1 MGLVWSDEETQYL
14 RDHYL
19 THNDEQIGKALGR
32 TKLSVTKTREK
43 YKLYKRRKNDQP
55 RKIVSPTKVQPPET
69 LFEVNKK
76 LIIDWHRL
84 HGDKSY
90 GDAPVDYHRI
100 LRDYRRAA

>member
-1 MGLVWSDEETQYL
+1 MGVVWTDEETQYL

-19 THNDEQIGKALGR
+19 THNDEQIGKVLGR

-43 YKLYKRRKNDQP
+43 YKLYKKRKNDQP
-55 RKIVSPTKVQPPET
+55 RNIVTPPT

-76 LIIDWHRL
+76 LILDWHRL

>member
-1 MGLVWSDEETQYL
+1 MGLIWTEAETEYL
-14 RDHYL
+14 RTHYL
-19 THNDEQIGKALGR
+19 TVSDKDIAHHLNR
-32 TKLSVTKTREK
+32 TVLSVTKTREK
-43 YKLYKRRKNDQP
+43 YKLYKKRKNDQS
-55 RKIVSPTKVQPPET
+55 RKLVTPPT

-76 LIIDWHRL
+76 LILDWHRL